1 MERFFNTA
9 GPIIPADHYHIPS
22 FERVDWEE
30 IQSLIAQ
37 KRYFLLHAPRQ
48 TGKTSALLEMMDALN
63 QAGHYR
69 ALYANIEAAQTA
81 RNDAAKGMA
90 VVCHAIANHAS
101 IYGIDAHLGES
112 AQHILKTEPSEGAL
126 FKFLSEW
133 ARRSDKPIVLFLDEA
148 DALIGDTL
156 VSLLR
161 QIRAGYAQRPNAFPQ
176 SIVLCGLRDIKD
188 YRIHVASGDVIT
200 GGSAFNI
207 KAESLRL
214 GNFTEAEVRA
224 LYQQHTTATGQT
236 FDEAI
241 YTEAWADTRGQP
253 WLVNA
258 LAHEMTWKDKAARD
272 RATPITLERYL
283 AARERLIQSRAT
295 HLDQLT
301 DKLREA
307 RMHGVIAP
315 MLSAE
320 TSDEALNPN
329 DVSYVYDLGL
339 IDRAINGEL
348 QIANRIYQEII
359 PRELAWGSQMAI
371 SNQQQAWY
379 LTPDRHL
386 DMVKLLAA
394 FQQFFRENS
403 ESWIERFDYKE
414 AGPQLLMQA
423 FLQRIINGGGRI
435 NREYGLGRRRTDL
448 LIEWPVSES
457 EGFHG
462 EVQRIVIELK
472 LQHATLEA
480 VLDQGLEQTA
490 DYADKCRADEAH
502 LVLFNRNP
510 NVSWDDKTWRRTREH
525 RGRIIEVWGA

>member
-1 MERFFNTA
+1 MEKFFNTA

-22 FERVDWEE
+22 FERIDWDE

-48 TGKTSALLEMMDALN
+48 TGKTSALLEMMQALN
-63 QAGHYR
+63 EAGKYR

-214 GNFTEAEVRA
+214 GNFTEAE
-224 LYQQHTTATGQT
+224 
-236 FDEAI
+236 
-241 YTEAWADTRGQP
+241 
-253 WLVNA
+253 
-258 LAHEMTWKDKAARD
+258 
-272 RATPITLERYL
+272 
-283 AARERLIQSRAT
+283 
-295 HLDQLT
+295 
-301 DKLREA
+301 
-307 RMHGVIAP
+307 
-315 MLSAE
+315 
-320 TSDEALNPN
+320 
-329 DVSYVYDLGL
+329 
-339 IDRAINGEL
+339 
-348 QIANRIYQEII
+348 
-359 PRELAWGSQMAI
+359 
-371 SNQQQAWY
+371 
-379 LTPDRHL
+379 
-386 DMVKLLAA
+386 
-394 FQQFFRENS
+394 
-403 ESWIERFDYKE
+403 
-414 AGPQLLMQA
+414 
-423 FLQRIINGGGRI
+423 
-435 NREYGLGRRRTDL
+435 
-448 LIEWPVSES
+448 
-457 EGFHG
+457 
-462 EVQRIVIELK
+462 
-472 LQHATLEA
+472 
-480 VLDQGLEQTA
+480 
-490 DYADKCRADEAH
+490 
-502 LVLFNRNP
+502 
-510 NVSWDDKTWRRTREH
+510 
-525 RGRIIEVWGA
+525 